1 MYWTTRE
8 GKKLKISEMETSHI
22 LNCIRLMDRQMV
34 KAINK
39 AMNRNDECYAE
50 PPDSWV
56 QTYQAL
62 VEEYNKRIQEEE
74 NGRVKTDRQRTCYD
88 SKRILPLTNG
98 RRKMW

>member
-1 MYWTTRE
+1 MYWTTRY

-22 LNCIRLMDRQMV
+22 LNCIRLMDKQMV

-50 PPDSWV
+50 PPDSWL

-62 VEEYNKRIQEEE
+62 ADEYNKRIQEA
-74 NGRVKTDRQRTCYD
+74 
-88 SKRILPLTNG
+88 
-98 RRKMW
+98 

>member
-22 LNCIRLMDRQMV
+22 YNCIRLMDRQMV
-34 KAINK
+34 AAINK

-50 PPDSWV
+50 PPESWV

-62 VEEYNKRIQEEE
+62 ADEYNKR
-74 NGRVKTDRQRTCYD
+74 NKG
-88 SKRILPLTNG
+88 G
-98 RRKMW
+98 

>member
-1 MYWTTRE
+1 MEQKYLCMYWTTRE
-8 GKKLKISEMETSHI
+8 GKKLKISEMGTGHI

-62 VEEYNKRIQEEE
+62 ADEYNKRIQESE
-74 NGRVKTDRQRTCYD
+74 NDR
-88 SKRILPLTNG
+88 
-98 RRKMW
+98 

>member
-22 LNCIRLMDRQMV
+22 FNCIRLMDRQMV
-34 KAINK
+34 KAINR

-50 PPDSWV
+50 PPDSCV

-62 VEEYNKRIQEEE
+62 ADEYNKRIQEAE
-74 NGRVKTDRQRTCYD
+74 NGR
-88 SKRILPLTNG
+88 
-98 RRKMW
+98 

>member
-56 QTYQAL
+56 KTYQAL
-62 VEEYNKRIQEEE
+62 VEEYNKRDKGGLNEI
-74 NGRVKTDRQRTCYD
+74 
-88 SKRILPLTNG
+88 S
-98 RRKMW
+98 

>member
-8 GKKLKISEMETSHI
+8 GKKLKISEMETGHI
-22 LNCIRLMDRQMV
+22 LNCIRLMNRQMV

-62 VEEYNKRIQEEE
+62 ADEYNKRIQESE
-74 NGRVKTDRQRTCYD
+74 NA
-88 SKRILPLTNG
+88 STN
-98 RRKMW
+98 

>member
-22 LNCIRLMDRQMV
+22 YNCIRLMDRQMV
-34 KAINK
+34 SAMNK

-50 PPDSWV
+50 PPESWV

-62 VEEYNKRIQEEE
+62 ADEYNKRNKRSQYEQK
-74 NGRVKTDRQRTCYD
+74 RSHKTF
-88 SKRILPLTNG
+88 
-98 RRKMW
+98 